1 MTAPSGTP
9 AAPAGAPAAAPD
21 GQDARPGAA
30 EQEERAFCVRCSEP
44 TEHPASTPGATLCPV
59 CEWQEAERVACS
71 CT

>member
-1 MTAPSGTP
+1 MTAPNE
-9 AAPAGAPAAAPD
+9 
-21 GQDARPGAA
+21 QDVRPGPDVDRSASGER
-30 EQEERAFCVRCSEP
+30 EQEERAFCVRCGEP